1 MEKNDVLLKN
11 EINANKVMVITLI
24 AVAVVFIGV
33 WILMGLD
40 IFQVHGS
47 RRFDH
52 IYGTVLIEVLLG
64 VVIGIHFRYDR
75 PWLKYLLMALII
87 SALAAL
93 DIVFTHNVPILI
105 VLPIILSSR
114 YFSHKYTLVVS
125 ALTLLVFLFSDIF
138 GACFGDID
146 LNNME
151 LPSGTVISLGNYTW
165 LSDVFEDGQVAF
177 DRGVLL
183 KNQLKY
189 SYTIELLQTVI
200 VATAGVLIAYQGR
213 RMIYEQKN
221 MSEREARVNAD
232 LDLAAKIQ
240 LSMLP
245 AISAVSGRD
254 EFKIAA
260 SMNTAREVGG
270 DFYDFFYIDDDHLCL
285 TVADVSGKGIP
296 AAMFMMSSKS
306 ILESK
311 ALAGK
316 SPVEIISETNNTIC
330 MNNKERMFVTI
341 WLGILEISTGKIRA
355 VNAGHEYPAL
365 MTAGGSFE
373 ILMDSH
379 GFVVGGKKNMK
390 YTEYE
395 LTLQPGSKLF
405 IYTDGVPEAN
415 DKDQNMFGCDR
426 MTDALNL
433 AKDRDPDG
441 VLSQVK
447 RSVNE
452 FVSGAEQFDDLT
464 MLCLEY
470 KGASSE

>member
-24 AVAVVFIGV
+24 VVSAVFIGV
-33 WILMGLD
+33 WILLGLD
-40 IFQVHGS
+40 FFPVRGW
-47 RRFDH
+47 RRFNH
-52 IYGTVLIEVLLG
+52 LYGTVLIELLIG
-64 VVIGIHFRYDR
+64 VVIGIHFKYDR
-75 PWLKYLLMALII
+75 PWLKYLLMAVNI

-93 DIVFTHNVPILI
+93 DIVFTHNVPILV

-114 YFSHKYTLVVS
+114 YFSHKYTLTVS
-125 ALTLLVFLFSDIF
+125 ALTLFVFLFSDIF
-138 GACFGDID
+138 GAYFGDID

-151 LPSGTVISLGNYTW
+151 LPAGTVISLGDNTW
-165 LSDVFEDGQVAF
+165 LSDVFEEGRVVF

-183 KNQLKY
+183 KNQLIY
-189 SYTIELLQTVI
+189 SYTIELIQTII
-200 VATAGVLIAYQGR
+200 VANAGVLIAYQGR
-213 RMIYEQKN
+213 KMIYEQKD
-221 MSEREARVNAD
+221 MSEREAKVNAD
-232 LDLAAKIQ
+232 LNLAAKIQ
-240 LSMLP
+240 ASMLP
-245 AISAVSGRD
+245 GMSAVSGRD
-254 EFKIAA
+254 EIKIAA

-270 DFYDFFYIDDDHLCL
+270 DFYDFFFIDDDHLCL

-316 SPVEIISETNNTIC
+316 TPVEIISETNNTIC

-365 MTAGGSFE
+365 MTAGGSFT
-373 ILMDSH
+373 IFKDPH
-379 GFVVGGKKNMK
+379 GFVVGGRKNMK

-395 LTLQPGSKLF
+395 MTLQPGSKIF

-433 AKDRDPDG
+433 AKDKEPDE
-441 VLSQVK
+441 VLAQVK
-447 RSVNE
+447 RSVGE
-452 FVSGAEQFDDLT
+452 FISGAEQFDDLT

-470 KGASSE
+470 KGVTAD